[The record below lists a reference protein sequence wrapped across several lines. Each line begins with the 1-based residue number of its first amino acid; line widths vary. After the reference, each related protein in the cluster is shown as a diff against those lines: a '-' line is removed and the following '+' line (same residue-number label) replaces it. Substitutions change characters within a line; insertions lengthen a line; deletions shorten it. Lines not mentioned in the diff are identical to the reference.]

1 MGNFISA
8 FTLGNEPDDSTYRS
22 GSNFIAQWLA
32 FKTAI
37 VNQVGDR
44 AFVGPDATGSGNA
57 TRYAAPFANT
67 VGSSNITLLTHHFYQ
82 LGSER
87 TNVSSTDIKTLMN
100 FITNTDIYSR
110 KLYTNLGIVKQA
122 ADSAG
127 LKFRITEANTAT
139 NGGEPDVSDTYASAL
154 WSLDFMFQSAQG
166 GASGVNFHGGSATYA
181 PFIFG
186 NSGLISA
193 QPLYYGMLFFTMMG
207 SGPVLSSS
215 IDAGSNN
222 ISIYAI
228 KTTSGYSV
236 LFVNK
241 EANQPFEVTLN
252 LPTSVSSATAIH
264 LRAAGLTSK
273 TGVTI
278 QNGAVSIAL
287 GQLVGMEDS
296 YKVRI
301 SGNNPIIKV
310 PALTAVLVKAS

>member
-1 MGNFISA
+1 
-8 FTLGNEPDDSTYRS
+8 
-22 GSNFIAQWLA
+22 
-32 FKTAI
+32 
-37 VNQVGDR
+37 
-44 AFVGPDATGSGNA
+44 
-57 TRYAAPFANT
+57 
-67 VGSSNITLLTHHFYQ
+67 
-82 LGSER
+82 
-87 TNVSSTDIKTLMN
+87 
-100 FITNTDIYSR
+100 
-110 KLYTNLGIVKQA
+110 
-122 ADSAG
+122 
-127 LKFRITEANTAT
+127 
-139 NGGEPDVSDTYASAL
+139 
-154 WSLDFMFQSAQG
+154 
-166 GASGVNFHGGSATYA
+166 
-181 PFIFG
+181 
-186 NSGLISA
+186 
-193 QPLYYGMLFFTMMG
+193 MLFFTMMG

-252 LPTSVSSATAIH
+252 LPTSVSAATAIH

-278 QNGAVSIAL
+278 QNGSVSIAL

-301 SGNNPIIKV
+301 SGSNPVIKV